1 MLNEIY
7 DRFIEKAADAG
18 YTREELVL
26 GCGRENG
33 GVVLIGEAPG
43 KDEVAAQR
51 PFVGKAGKILDEF
64 LEKTGISREEL
75 FITNTVKLR
84 PYKVSAKGT
93 KSNRPPNASELALCK
108 GCLFDELKALRPR
121 IIVTLGNTPLKAV
134 LQDKSANIGAV
145 HGRLIEKDGMNI
157 YPIYHPASLI
167 YNRSLADVYEQDLS
181 QLKELLATFCY

>member
-7 DRFIEKAADAG
+7 DRFIKKAAEAG
-18 YTREELVL
+18 YQREELVL

-43 KDEVAAQR
+43 KDEVIAQR

-64 LEKTGISREEL
+64 LEKTGIRREDL

-93 KSNRPPNASELALCK
+93 KSNRPPNAAELKLCRD
-108 GCLFDELKALRPR
+108 CLFEELSALAPKL
-121 IIVTLGNTPLKAV
+121 IVTLGNTPLKAV
-134 LQDKSANIGAV
+134 LEDKAANIGAV
-145 HGRLIEKDGMNI
+145 HGTVIRKDGLTI

-167 YNRSLADVYEQDLS
+167 YNRSLSDVYEEDLR
-181 QLKELLATFCY
+181 QLKELLASL

>member
-7 DRFIEKAADAG
+7 DRFIKKAEKAG
-18 YTREELVL
+18 YMREELVL

-43 KDEVAAQR
+43 KDEVIAQR

-64 LEKTGISREEL
+64 LEKTGILREDL

-84 PYKVSAKGT
+84 PYKVSVKGT
-93 KSNRPPNASELALCK
+93 KSNRPPNSAELKLCK
-108 GCLFDELKALRPR
+108 DCLFEELKTLSPKL
-121 IIVTLGNTPLKAV
+121 IVTLGNTPLKAV
-134 LQDKSANIGAV
+134 LEDKTANIGTL
-145 HGRLIEKDGMNI
+145 HGALTERNGFRI

-167 YNRSLADVYEQDLS
+167 YNRSLAGIYEEYLRR
-181 QLKELLATFCY
+181 L